1 VISKVRR
8 TQRKSWRFQNVIS
21 KWTKEPKKK
30 LGFKMWLQK
39 ERRVRYA
46 RSYAATKEK
55 AGVSI
60 CDFKNNEEPK
70 KKLEFQ

>member
-39 ERRVRYA
+39 ERR
-46 RSYAATKEK
+46 TKEK